1 MRQFCRIRVYSFLMA
16 AHTTTELGD
25 AIRNER
31 VRRGLSQ
38 ADLAAQVG
46 TTREWIGRLEAGAPR
61 VELDKALRAANA
73 VGISFTSQ
81 QTPTWND
88 LANDADRALLR
99 TVVINMGLE
108 GQHLTEDAK
117 ERILTDIV
125 RERLTAGSQ
134 SHTAA

>member
-1 MRQFCRIRVYSFLMA
+1 MT
-16 AHTTTELGD
+16 AHTATADLGA
-25 AIRNER
+25 AIRDER

-38 ADLAAQVG
+38 AELAAQVG

-73 VGISFTSQ
+73 VGISFTTR

-88 LANDADRALLR
+88 LATDDDRALLH
-99 TVVINMGLE
+99 TVAINMGLE

-117 ERILTDIV
+117 DRLLTDIV
-125 RERLTAGSQ
+125 RERLTADGQAHS
-134 SHTAA
+134 AA

>member
-1 MRQFCRIRVYSFLMA
+1 MTT
-16 AHTTTELGD
+16 HTATADLGA
-25 AIRNER
+25 AIRDER

-38 ADLAAQVG
+38 AELAAQVG

-73 VGISFTSQ
+73 VGISFTTR

-88 LANDADRALLR
+88 LATDEDHALLR

-117 ERILTDIV
+117 DRLLTDIV
-125 RERLTAGSQ
+125 RERLTADGQAHS
-134 SHTAA
+134 AA